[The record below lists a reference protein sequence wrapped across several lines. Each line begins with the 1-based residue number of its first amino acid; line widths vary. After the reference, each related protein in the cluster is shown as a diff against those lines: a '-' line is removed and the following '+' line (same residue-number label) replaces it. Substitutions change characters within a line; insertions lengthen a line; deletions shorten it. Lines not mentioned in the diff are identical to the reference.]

1 MFMLAE
7 TMRHTWH
14 QGGDLGDTRGW
25 GPLRNFRWKGW
36 SCQYTQQFQKYL

>member
-1 MFMLAE
+1 MLMLAE

-25 GPLRNFRWKGW
+25 VPSEILGGRDEAANIPNNFRNI
-36 SCQYTQQFQKYL
+36 